1 MINKEMYLVKNLTEE
16 KDIEKKPT
24 RDGFGDGLIEAG
36 KKNDDVVALCADLTD
51 STRISFFKKEFPKRY
66 FQIGISE
73 QNMASVAAGMAV
85 SGKIPFLSSYGVF
98 SPGRNWDQIR
108 VTVCYNN
115 ANVKIAGAHTGIS
128 VGPDGA
134 THQALEDM
142 SITRCLPNL
151 VVLAPCDYHET
162 KKATEAAAEYKGPV
176 YIRFA
181 REKTP
186 VFTTEDTPF
195 KIGKVNVLNTG
206 KDVSIIACGPM
217 LYDALLAADDLL
229 SDGIFAEVIDNHTI
243 KPLDKKTLLDSVK
256 KTGAAVTVEEHQVM
270 GGMGSAVCELFSKNN
285 PVPVEMVGMQDSFGE
300 SGKPEEL
307 LKKYK
312 MDKESIKEAVKKVIK
327 RK

>member
-1 MINKEMYLVKNLTEE
+1 MTNKEMHLTDYLN
-16 KDIEKKPT
+16 KDTLEQKPT
-24 RDGFGDGLIEAG
+24 RDGFGDGLVSAG
-36 KKNDDVVALCADLTD
+36 KENKDVVALCADLTD
-51 STRISFFKKEFPKRY
+51 STRISFFKKEFPERY
-66 FQIGISE
+66 FEIGISE

-85 SGKIPFLSSYGVF
+85 SEKVPFFSSYGVF

-108 VTVCYNN
+108 VTICYNN

-134 THQALEDM
+134 THQSLEDIA
-142 SITRCLPNL
+142 ITRCLPNL
-151 VVLAPCDYHET
+151 IVLAPCDYYET
-162 KKATEAAAEYKGPV
+162 KKATEVAARYKGPV

-186 VFTTEDTPF
+186 VFTTEQTPF
-195 KIGKVNVLNTG
+195 EIGKANVLESG
-206 KDVSIIACGPM
+206 KDVTIIACGP
-217 LYDALLAADDLL
+217 LVYDALLAADELL
-229 SDGIFAEVIDNHTI
+229 SEGIFAEVINNHTI
-243 KPLDKKTLLDSVK
+243 KPLDEKTLLDSVK

-270 GGMGSAVCELFSKNN
+270 GGMGSAVCELFAKNQ
-285 PVPVEMVGMQDSFGE
+285 PVPVEMIGMQDSFGE

-312 MDKESIKEAVKKVIK
+312 MDKDSIVEAVRRVVK

>member
-1 MINKEMYLVKNLTEE
+1 MDNKLFLIENLYNE
-16 KDIEKKPT
+16 KEIEKKPT
-24 RDGFGDGLIEAG
+24 RDGFGDGLLQAG
-36 KKNDDVVALCADLTD
+36 KKNKNVVALCADLTD
-51 STRISFFKKEFPKRY
+51 STRISFFQREFPKRY
-66 FQIGISE
+66 FEIGISE

-108 VTVCYNN
+108 VSVCYNN

-134 THQALEDM
+134 THQALEDIA
-142 SITRCLPNL
+142 ITRCLPNL
-151 VVLAPCDYHET
+151 VVLAPCDYYET
-162 KKATEAAAEYKGPV
+162 KKATEAAAEYEGPV

-186 VFTTEDTPF
+186 IFTTKETPF
-195 KIGKVNVLNTG
+195 QIGKANILNKGESVT
-206 KDVSIIACGPM
+206 IIACGP
-217 LYDALLAADDLL
+217 LSYDALLAANDLL
-229 SDGIFAEVIDNHTI
+229 SDGIFAEVINNHTI
-243 KPLDKKTLLDSVK
+243 KPLDEKTLLKSTK
-256 KTGAAVTVEEHQVM
+256 KTGAVVTVEEHQIM
-270 GGMGSAVCELFSKNN
+270 GGMGSAVCEFLAKNN
-285 PVPVEMVGMQDSFGE
+285 PIPVEMIGMQNSFGE

>member
-1 MINKEMYLVKNLTEE
+1 MINKEMHLLKNLTEK
-16 KDIEKKPT
+16 KDLEQKPT
-24 RDGFGDGLIEAG
+24 RDGFGDGLVEAG
-36 KKNDDVVALCADLTD
+36 KKNDAVVALCADLTD
-51 STRISFFKKEFPKRY
+51 STRISFFQKEFPERY
-66 FQIGISE
+66 FEIGISE

-85 SGKIPFLSSYGVF
+85 SGKVPFLSSYGVF

-108 VTVCYNN
+108 VNVCYNK

-142 SITRCLPNL
+142 AITRCLPNL
-151 VVLAPCDYHET
+151 VVLAPADYYET
-162 KKATEAAAEYKGPV
+162 KKATEAAAEYEGPV

-186 VFTTEDTPF
+186 VFTTKDTPF
-195 KIGKVNVLNTG
+195 KIGKANILNEG
-206 KDVSIIACGPM
+206 KDVTIIACGP
-217 LYDALLAADDLL
+217 LVYDALLAADDLL
-229 SDGIFAEVIDNHTI
+229 SEGIFAEVIDNHTI
-243 KPLDKKTLLDSVK
+243 KPLDEKTLLSSAK
-256 KTGAAVTVEEHQVM
+256 KTGAVVTVEEHQLM
-270 GGMGSAVCELFSKNN
+270 GGMGSALCELFSKNN
-285 PVPVEMVGMQDSFGE
+285 PIPVEMIGMQDSFGE
-300 SGKPEEL
+300 SGKPDEL